1 MNYVRSSYFY
11 PGYQEE
17 RFAFGRGQSP
27 SFLSEEERCRALQ
40 NSSSLRSLY
49 EEVIRQP
56 NGITLQS
63 HRYRL
68 RVYPN
73 CFIGSELVDWLISQN
88 KAGTRVQG
96 IAIGQALLEAGYLE
110 PIGEL
115 GFMDGLSLYRPVP
128 LKTPITPQGN
138 SSNEGQEPLWVKQ
151 IPQQDSVNTT
161 DSESENR
168 LSEIEEEN
176 VKMSNSSSNYFL
188 DINVKDNVVY
198 VSRPSP
204 PQEEFR
210 IVEKSVEKIEEKEMS
225 LQKRSSDVVLNT
237 DWEKTSYVRSSD
249 VKEDSICQNLK

>member
-1 MNYVRSSYFY
+1 M
-11 PGYQEE
+11 
-17 RFAFGRGQSP
+17 
-27 SFLSEEERCRALQ
+27 
-40 NSSSLRSLY
+40 
-49 EEVIRQP
+49 
-56 NGITLQS
+56 
-63 HRYRL
+63 
-68 RVYPN
+68 
-73 CFIGSELVDWLISQN
+73 ISQN